1 MSDAARPS
9 ARALFWLT
17 TTQWLICV
25 IAAIGFAFDIYEL
38 LMLPLV
44 IGPAMKELANIT
56 PANKDLWQFAHWFS
70 LLFYVPAI
78 CGEIFRLWGD
88 T

>member
-1 MSDAARPS
+1 MSAPARLP
-9 ARALFWLT
+9 AEPLRLT
-17 TTQWLICV
+17 ATQWLICV

-44 IGPAMKELANIT
+44 LAPALKELADIT
-56 PANKDLWQFAHWFS
+56 PAKKELGRVGLACCFS
-70 LLFYVPAI
+70 VPRTMRRQSFLG
-78 CGEIFRLWGD
+78 CWEV